1 MDNTFIHVIIS
12 ITTLAFS
19 TGVAWG
25 ILENF
30 KVQTKEDIKA
40 LYLIARNLEIENN
53 NIKVKFETIIAT
65 LRLHEEMTKLNE
77 IAAKGNWERI
87 FDVINKNERK
97 LEELIKKYNDL

>member
-1 MDNTFIHVIIS
+1 MLEEP
-12 ITTLAFS
+12 ITLFS
-19 TGVAWG
+19 
-25 ILENF
+25 
-30 KVQTKEDIKA
+30 KEGFLFVKHEE
-40 LYLIARNLEIENN
+40 RNYSSYFEIENN